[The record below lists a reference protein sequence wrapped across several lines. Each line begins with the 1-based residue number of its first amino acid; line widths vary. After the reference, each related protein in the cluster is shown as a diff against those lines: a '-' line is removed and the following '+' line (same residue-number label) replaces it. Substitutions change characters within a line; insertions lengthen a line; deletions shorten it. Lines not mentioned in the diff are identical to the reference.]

1 MATLLVYLNDV
12 PQSGGPSL
20 NLVCVECC
28 ALDVFLHMVIMRSGI
43 MWGMAGGATAFKHL
57 NVKVTPQKVG
67 ASVAAC

>member
-1 MATLLVYLNDV
+1 MYLNDV

-20 NLVCVECC
+20 NLVCIESS

-43 MWGMAGGATAFKHL
+43 MRGMAGGATAFKHL

-67 ASVAAC
+67 ACIAAC